1 MTGADDPRPDGTD
14 RHLDRRTFLRS
25 AAIGG
30 AMLAGGA
37 LLEACGSGSSNSS
50 PGTTPGSGT
59 SSSSTSSAPAKKG
72 GNLRVGLTGGSSS
85 DTLNPFFGGISAIGT
100 ARAQQLYQPLVQL
113 SNEAQTQYVLAEEI
127 VPHGSTSEWYIKLRK
142 GVTFHDG
149 KPFGAD
155 DVLYTLR
162 TILNPKKPLG
172 GATVLAPVN
181 LKGLKKID
189 EHTVSV
195 PMTSPFGSFVDQLA
209 SFWYFLYIAPNG
221 WTDKDKPNGTGPF
234 KYQSFTAGQQSVFA
248 RNENYWKPGLPLL
261 DTVTII
267 DFNDPTAVQ
276 NALTSGAIDATG
288 QLSGAQMKILQQTQ
302 GITAVPSKTG
312 SIEPFTMRVDMKPFD
327 DVNVRQALRLCIDR
341 PAFINTTL
349 DGFGTVAAD
358 VTSPWDPDYD
368 TSLKRE
374 QDNDLAKSLLK
385 KSGHNGDLTVTL
397 NTSLAI
403 NSSAL
408 NMATVLKQQAAAVGI
423 TININQ
429 VSPGSF
435 FGPNYYTKVAF
446 AQIYYNYSPYLAQVA
461 QTFLP
466 TSPYKEVHFNDPT
479 YTNLYAQANKTQS
492 ASLRKEILHKMQQID
507 FTQGGYIIPCFVDSL
522 DAYSSKVSGYQ
533 SGKVG
538 EPMGNFNFENYSL
551 ST

>member
-1 MTGADDPRPDGTD
+1 MTLADDPTPDEAG
-14 RHLDRRTFLRS
+14 RSLDRRTFLRS
-25 AAIGG
+25 A
-30 AMLAGGA
+30 MAGGA
-37 LLEACGSGSSNSS
+37 LLAGGVLLDACGSSGSSSKS
-50 PGTTPGSGT
+50 ASG
-59 SSSSTSSAPAKKG
+59 SSSGAVARHRG

-113 SNEAQTQYVLAEEI
+113 SNDAQVEYILAEEI
-127 VPHGSTSEWYIKLRK
+127 VPAGSTSEWHIKLRK

-149 KPFGAD
+149 KSFGAD

-172 GATVLAPVN
+172 GATVLAPVD
-181 LKGLKKID
+181 LKRLKKID
-189 EHTVSV
+189 QHTVSV

-221 WTDKDKPNGTGPF
+221 WTQKDKPNGTGPF
-234 KYQSFTAGQQSVFA
+234 KYQSFTPGQQSVFT
-248 RNENYWKPGLPLL
+248 RNENYWKSGLPLL

-288 QLSGAQMKILQQTQ
+288 QLTGAQMKILQQTP
-302 GITAVPSKTG
+302 GIHAVPSKTG

-327 DVNVRQALRLCIDR
+327 DVNVRQAMRLVVDR
-341 PAFINTTL
+341 PAFIASTL

-358 VTSPWDPDYD
+358 VSSPFDPDYD
-368 TSLKRE
+368 QSLHRE
-374 QDNDLAKSLLK
+374 QDIAMAKSLLK
-385 KSGHNGDLTVTL
+385 KAGYNGDLKVTL
-397 NTSLAI
+397 YSSLAI

-408 NMATVLKQQAAAVGI
+408 NMATLLKQQASAAGI

-435 FGPNYYTKVAF
+435 FGPNYYTKVPF

-466 TSPYKEVHFNDPT
+466 TSPYQEVHFNDPT
-479 YTNLYAQANKTQS
+479 YTKLYAKANKTGS
-492 ASLRKEILHKMQQID
+492 ASVRKEIEYEMQRID
-507 FTQGGYIIPCFVDSL
+507 FNQGGYIIPCFVDSL

-533 SGKVG
+533 TGKVG

-551 ST
+551 SA

>member
-1 MTGADDPRPDGTD
+1 MTLADDPTPDEAG
-14 RHLDRRTFLRS
+14 RSLDRRTFLRS
-25 AAIGG
+25 A
-30 AMLAGGA
+30 MAGGA
-37 LLEACGSGSSNSS
+37 LLAGGVLLDACGSSGSSSKS
-50 PGTTPGSGT
+50 ASG
-59 SSSSTSSAPAKKG
+59 SSSGAVAGHRG

-113 SNEAQTQYVLAEEI
+113 SNDAQVEYILAEEI
-127 VPHGSTSEWYIKLRK
+127 VPAGSTSEWHIKLRK

-149 KPFGAD
+149 KSFGAD

-172 GATVLAPVN
+172 GATVLAPVD
-181 LKGLKKID
+181 LKRLKKID
-189 EHTVSV
+189 QHTVSV

-209 SFWYFLYIAPNG
+209 SFWYFLYIAPIG
-221 WTDKDKPNGTGPF
+221 WTQKDKPNGTGPF
-234 KYQSFTAGQQSVFA
+234 KYQSFTPGQQSVFT
-248 RNENYWKPGLPLL
+248 RNENYWKSGLPLL

-288 QLSGAQMKILQQTQ
+288 QLTGAQMKILQQTP
-302 GITAVPSKTG
+302 GIHAVPSKTG

-327 DVNVRQALRLCIDR
+327 DVNVRQAMRLVVDR
-341 PAFINTTL
+341 PAFIASTL

-358 VTSPWDPDYD
+358 VSSPFDPDYD
-368 TSLKRE
+368 QSLHRE
-374 QDNDLAKSLLK
+374 QDIAMAKSLLK
-385 KSGHNGDLTVTL
+385 KAGYNGDLKVTL
-397 NTSLAI
+397 YSSLAI

-408 NMATVLKQQAAAVGI
+408 NMATLLKQQASAAGI

-435 FGPNYYTKVAF
+435 FGPNYYTKVPF

-466 TSPYKEVHFNDPT
+466 TSPYQEVHFNDPT
-479 YTNLYAQANKTQS
+479 YTKLYAEANKTGS
-492 ASLRKEILHKMQQID
+492 ASVRKEIEYEMQRID
-507 FTQGGYIIPCFVDSL
+507 FNQGGYIIPCFVDSL

-533 SGKVG
+533 TGKVG

-551 ST
+551 SA